1 MCVDR
6 YTNCEESEVLVAAD
20 SSPRDTKRVTI
31 TDVARHAGVSTAAV
45 SKVMRNAY
53 GVSPGMQERV
63 RAAMAELEYRP
74 HAAARGM
81 RGRTYTIGVLLDNVR
96 NAFFADVLD
105 GIREELSDSEYTV
118 LIGAA
123 GFGADEQSR
132 TVRAMVDRQM
142 DGLVLIAPGT
152 PRSEVLSMAA
162 TTPTVVIGHHDSSD
176 VHDSVID
183 ADDIGAGLV
192 VDHLVELGHRD
203 IALVSA
209 PGSRS
214 GRWQRPPEIAL
225 ADGFLQAMDRH
236 GLADRARVHHSAY
249 SDDGG
254 HAAGLALL
262 SGAQRPTAIL
272 AGADVAALGIYRAA
286 ADLGLS
292 IPGDISLVGYNN
304 TAIAS
309 LAPVQLTSVDQ
320 AGHTM
325 GLAAARMLIER
336 VEGRRDRAMRT
347 TMTPRLVVRR
357 STAAPSLP

>member
-1 MCVDR
+1 M
-6 YTNCEESEVLVAAD
+6 AAN
-20 SSPRDTKRVTI
+20 SSSRSTKRVTI

-53 GVSPGMQERV
+53 GVSPAMQERV
-63 RAAMAELEYRP
+63 RTAMAELDYRP

-96 NAFFADVLD
+96 NPFFADILD
-105 GIREELSDSEYTV
+105 GIREQLENSEYTV

-123 GFGADEQSR
+123 GFGAEGQAR

-142 DGLVLIAPGT
+142 DGLILIAPGT
-152 PRSEVLSMAA
+152 PRSEVLATAA
-162 TTPTVVIGHHDSSD
+162 VTPTVVIGHHDASD
-176 VHDSVID
+176 AHDSVVD
-183 ADDIGAGLV
+183 ADDLGAGLV
-192 VDHLVELGHRD
+192 VDHLVALGHRD
-203 IALVSA
+203 ITLVA
-209 PGSRS
+209 AAGNKA
-214 GRWQRPPEIAL
+214 GRWRRTPEIVL
-225 ADGFLQAMDRH
+225 ADGYLKAMERH
-236 GLADRARVHHSAY
+236 GLADRARVHHAAY

-254 HAAGLALL
+254 YTAGIALL
-262 SGAQRPTAIL
+262 SGDDRPTAIL
-272 AGADVAALGIYRAA
+272 TGADVAALGIYRAA

-292 IPGDISLVGYNN
+292 IPEEISLVGYNN

-325 GLAAARMLIER
+325 GVTAARMLIER
-336 VEGRRDRAMRT
+336 VEGRRDRAMQT

-357 STAAPSLP
+357 STAALGAR

>member
-1 MCVDR
+1 M
-6 YTNCEESEVLVAAD
+6 
-20 SSPRDTKRVTI
+20 TI

-53 GVSPGMQERV
+53 GVSPAMQERV
-63 RAAMAELEYRP
+63 RTAMEELGYRP

-96 NAFFADVLD
+96 NAFFADILD
-105 GIREELSDSEYTV
+105 GIRDALKESEYTV

-132 TVRAMVDRQM
+132 TIRSMVDRQM
-142 DGLVLIAPGT
+142 DGLILIAPGT
-152 PRSEVLSMAA
+152 PRAEVLATAA
-162 TTPTVVIGHHDSSD
+162 ATPTVVIGHHDTSD
-176 VHDSVID
+176 VHDSVVD
-183 ADDIGAGLV
+183 ADDLGAGLV
-192 VDHLVELGHRD
+192 VDHLVSLGHQD

-209 PGSRS
+209 AGSKT

-225 ADGFLQAMDRH
+225 ADGYLQAMDRH
-236 GLADRARVHHSAY
+236 GLGHHACVHHAAY

-272 AGADVAALGIYRAA
+272 TGADVAALGVYRAA
-286 ADLGLS
+286 DDLGLS
-292 IPGDISLVGYNN
+292 VPDDVSLVGYNN

-320 AGHTM
+320 AGHDM
-325 GLAAARMLIER
+325 GATAARMLIER

-357 STAAPSLP
+357 STAAPQGS

>member
-1 MCVDR
+1 M
-6 YTNCEESEVLVAAD
+6 AAD
-20 SSPRDTKRVTI
+20 STPRNTKRVTI

-53 GVSPGMQERV
+53 GVSPAMQERV

-96 NAFFADVLD
+96 NAFFADILD
-105 GIREELSDSEYTV
+105 GIREELADSEYTV

-123 GFGADEQSR
+123 GFGAEEQAR
-132 TVRAMVDRQM
+132 TTRSMVDRQM
-142 DGLVLIAPGT
+142 DGLILIAPAT
-152 PRSEVLSMAA
+152 PRSEVLATAA
-162 TTPTVVIGHHDSSD
+162 ETPTVVIGHHDASD
-176 VHDSVID
+176 VHDSVTD
-183 ADDIGAGLV
+183 ADDLGAGLV
-192 VDHLVELGHRD
+192 VDHLVGLGHRD

-209 PGSRS
+209 AGSGT

-225 ADGFLQAMDRH
+225 ADGYLKAMERH
-236 GLADRARVHHSAY
+236 GLAARARVHHAAY

-262 SGAQRPTAIL
+262 TGDERPTAIL
-272 AGADVAALGIYRAA
+272 TGADIAALGIYRAA

-292 IPGDISLVGYNN
+292 IPGDVSLVGYNN

-325 GLAAARMLIER
+325 GAAAARMLIER
-336 VEGRRDRAMRT
+336 VEGRRDRAMQT
-347 TMTPRLVVRR
+347 TMIPRLVVRL
-357 STAAPSLP
+357 STAGPSAR

>member
-1 MCVDR
+1 M
-6 YTNCEESEVLVAAD
+6 AAD
-20 SSPRDTKRVTI
+20 SSPKNTKRVTI

-63 RAAMAELEYRP
+63 RTAMAELGYRP

-96 NAFFADVLD
+96 NAFFADILD
-105 GIREELSDSEYTV
+105 GIRDELKESEYTV

-123 GFGADEQSR
+123 GFSAEEQAR
-132 TVRAMVDRQM
+132 TIRSMVDRRM
-142 DGLVLIAPGT
+142 DGLILIAPGT
-152 PRSEVLSMAA
+152 PRSEVLATAA
-162 TTPTVVIGHHDSSD
+162 ATPTVVIGHHDSSD
-176 VHDSVID
+176 VHDSVVD
-183 ADDIGAGLV
+183 ADDLGAALV
-192 VDHLVELGHRD
+192 VDHLVSLGHED

-209 PGSRS
+209 AGNKS
-214 GRWQRPPEIAL
+214 GRWQRTPEIAL
-225 ADGFLQAMDRH
+225 TDGYLHAMDRH
-236 GLADRARVHHSAY
+236 GLAGRARVHHAAY

-262 SGAQRPTAIL
+262 SGAGRPTAIL
-272 AGADVAALGIYRAA
+272 TGADVAALGIYRAA
-286 ADLGLS
+286 DDLGLS
-292 IPGDISLVGYNN
+292 IPEDISLVGYNN

-309 LAPVQLTSVDQ
+309 LAPVRLTSVDQ
-320 AGHTM
+320 AGHAM
-325 GLAAARMLIER
+325 GTAAARMLIER

-357 STAAPSLP
+357 STAAPHPR